1 MNVTQSIA
9 VSLWWINVTRAFSNN
24 ALFAFLTLCGRP
36 NPIAMQLGISRKGP
50 SASHFSVHLNK

>member
-9 VSLWWINVTRAFSNN
+9 VSLWWINVTRAFSSN

-36 NPIAMQLGISRKGP
+36 NPIAMQLGISRKQA